1 MYVLPNPKISECIG
15 PIYVYC
21 FGASILSME
30 MRMHIRTHSKFYL
43 TIAVMVI
50 FPEIL

>member
-1 MYVLPNPKISECIG
+1 MYVLLNPKISECIG

-21 FGASILSME
+21 FGVSILFME
-30 MRMHIRTHSKFYL
+30 MCMHVGTHSKFYL